1 MNKGIRIRVALAV
14 LTSLNTSLLA
24 TDITGFANPTVD
36 FVYKIVSIIVNF
48 IVVALT
54 TYYNN
59 DFTQEACLG
68 TAMTR
73 QLKAEQKEDYI
84 GDYFYTEVAEGGDVN
99 ESDNL

>member
-1 MNKGIRIRVALAV
+1 MNKGTKIRVALAV
-14 LTSLNTSLLA
+14 LTSLNTALLA

-36 FVYKIVSIIVNF
+36 AVYKIVSIIVNF

-73 QLKAEQKEDYI
+73 QLKAHIQQRNLLLVVM
-84 GDYFYTEVAEGGDVN
+84 VADVV
-99 ESDNL
+99 LVLMPL